1 MNAIWKQQ
9 QQARER
15 HEIDKAQFLAEQ
27 ASLGAHPSATPSS
40 RCEGSGSRRGI
51 CNVEPDGTI
60 VHLSPGDRAHNIL
73 QDAIWDVGVLQ
84 DEYRKA
90 RDTFVPLRKPDGTI
104 VHEMGPRFAPGS
116 TLLYVGD
123 TASKHVVFEQTELAA
138 LNVPIT
144 QHDKLPD
151 VVLYWKERNW
161 LFLIEAVTSSG
172 PVSPKRYHDLETMLA
187 NCTAERVYVTA
198 FLNEKMFRAQRRSN
212 TLEVENE

>member
-1 MNAIWKQQ
+1 M
-9 QQARER
+9 
-15 HEIDKAQFLAEQ
+15 
-27 ASLGAHPSATPSS
+27 
-40 RCEGSGSRRGI
+40 
-51 CNVEPDGTI
+51 
-60 VHLSPGDRAHNIL
+60 HLSPGDRAHNIL